1 MKDASMTMTIRIN
14 ESLKKKYDDL
24 AAEIGITRNKLIVI
38 AMQYALENLHEV
50 KEESAYELYSRAMAR
65 KEI

>member
-1 MKDASMTMTIRIN
+1 MKDESITMTIRIN

-24 AAEIGITRNKLIVI
+24 ASEIGITRNKLIAI

-50 KEESAYELYSRAMAR
+50 KDVSDYEVYSRINR
-65 KEI
+65 RPI

>member
-1 MKDASMTMTIRIN
+1 MKDESITMTIRIN

-24 AAEIGITRNKLIVI
+24 AAEIGITRNKLIAI

-50 KEESAYELYSRAMAR
+50 KEESVYKIYSRAMAR

>member
-1 MKDASMTMTIRIN
+1 MKDASTTMTIRIN

-24 AAEIGITRNKLIVI
+24 ASEIGITRNKLIAI

-50 KEESAYELYSRAMAR
+50 KDVSDYEVYSRINR
-65 KEI
+65 RPI